1 MGNLNMK
8 QQILIWIAER
18 LPILFGALSTAFFGL
33 AMTSAFGSKT
43 LAIFMAL
50 SVFFGALAGKR
61 Q

>member
-1 MGNLNMK
+1 MK